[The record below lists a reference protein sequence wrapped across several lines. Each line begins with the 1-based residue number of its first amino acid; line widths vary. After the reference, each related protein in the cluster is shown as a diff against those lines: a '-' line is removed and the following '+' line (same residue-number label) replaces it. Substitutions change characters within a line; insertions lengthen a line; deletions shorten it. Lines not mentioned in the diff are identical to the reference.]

1 MSLIGSQ
8 TIIRTNGT
16 HLFFTY
22 RTFNT
27 CETTM
32 AIKAHTIVTS
42 KVNSR
47 PMDSACGVLQTVVH
61 HIQLPALHEVLGK
74 MHGVQDCVTHLT
86 STRPRRLESSGL
98 KRRFMRAY
106 KRSGGGACPRES
118 LQKLKTRLK
127 RSYITVLINKF
138 FEFTRLFKL
147 GLHWAFVKGCIVPS
161 MGRLS

>member
-1 MSLIGSQ
+1 MHLSLIGSQ

-61 HIQLPALHEVLGK
+61 HIQFPALHEVLGK
-74 MHGVQDCVTHLT
+74 MHGVQDCVTYLPF
-86 STRPRRLESSGL
+86 TRPRRLESSGL

-106 KRSGGGACPRES
+106 KRSGGEGGGELVLGRAYKRTKNAF
-118 LQKLKTRLK
+118 QK
-127 RSYITVLINKF
+127 
-138 FEFTRLFKL
+138 KL
-147 GLHWAFVKGCIVPS
+147 HNSAN
-161 MGRLS
+161 

>member
-1 MSLIGSQ
+1 
-8 TIIRTNGT
+8 
-16 HLFFTY
+16 
-22 RTFNT
+22 
-27 CETTM
+27 M

-106 KRSGGGACPRES
+106 KRSGGRGGGELVLGRAYERTKNAF
-118 LQKLKTRLK
+118 QK
-127 RSYITVLINKF
+127 
-138 FEFTRLFKL
+138 KL
-147 GLHWAFVKGCIVPS
+147 HNSAN
-161 MGRLS
+161 

>member
-1 MSLIGSQ
+1 
-8 TIIRTNGT
+8 
-16 HLFFTY
+16 
-22 RTFNT
+22 
-27 CETTM
+27 M

-106 KRSGGGACPRES
+106 KRSGGGGGGGGGGGACPRES
-118 LQKLKTRLK
+118 LQKLKTR
-127 RSYITVLINKF
+127 
-138 FEFTRLFKL
+138 FKE
-147 GLHWAFVKGCIVPS
+147 AT
-161 MGRLS
+161 

>member
-1 MSLIGSQ
+1 MHLSLIGSQ

-61 HIQLPALHEVLGK
+61 HIQFPALHEVLGK
-74 MHGVQDCVTHLT
+74 MHGVQDCVTYLPF
-86 STRPRRLESSGL
+86 TRPRRLESSGL

-106 KRSGGGACPRES
+106 KRSGGRGGGS
-118 LQKLKTRLK
+118 LSSGELTKGLKTRFK
-127 RSYITVLINKF
+127 RSYTTVLINK
-138 FEFTRLFKL
+138 LF
-147 GLHWAFVKGCIVPS
+147 
-161 MGRLS
+161 

>member
-16 HLFFTY
+16 HLLFTY

-74 MHGVQDCVTHLT
+74 MHGVQDCVTFLPF
-86 STRPRRLESSGL
+86 TRPRRLESSGL
-98 KRRFMRAY
+98 KKRFMRAY
-106 KRSGGGACPRES
+106 KRSGGRGRGELVLGRAYKRTKNAFEK
-118 LQKLKTRLK
+118 KLHN
-127 RSYITVLINKF
+127 SAN
-138 FEFTRLFKL
+138 
-147 GLHWAFVKGCIVPS
+147 
-161 MGRLS
+161 